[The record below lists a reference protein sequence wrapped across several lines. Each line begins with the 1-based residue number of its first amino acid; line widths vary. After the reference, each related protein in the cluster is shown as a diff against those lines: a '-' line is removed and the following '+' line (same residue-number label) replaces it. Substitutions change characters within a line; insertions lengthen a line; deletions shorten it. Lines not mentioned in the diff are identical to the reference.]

1 MTACMGLPLLR
12 ALCLAGARVMKHV
25 AAPRLGALLQQDVG
39 LIRKTAIIP
48 PHAPRPCLPVWPCLG
63 HAWPRVLPVTTLH
76 GDGLLGRAARRF
88 VKNKKKRPKMVCTSY
103 LRSSFGVKTP
113 EALFGARSTEAW
125 DRRVYRSRTLAPI
138 LGKVTTGTRK
148 RGGKIEWCARRRSFF
163 SPFVLFWT
171 TKGMLFA
178 KRTSI
183 KKRFKRLF

>member
-1 MTACMGLPLLR
+1 MGLPLLR
-12 ALCLAGARVMKHV
+12 ALCLAGARVMKDI

-88 VKNKKKRPKMVCTSY
+88 VKNKKKEKRPKMVCTSY

-125 DRRVYRSRTLAPI
+125 DRRVYRLILIDGGLYRSRCLVDGVRSYKDI
-138 LGKVTTGTRK
+138 VNRFGFEWSGLRREEVTWVG
-148 RGGKIEWCARRRSFF
+148 F
-163 SPFVLFWT
+163 
-171 TKGMLFA
+171 
-178 KRTSI
+178 
-183 KKRFKRLF
+183 